1 MTEPSRRPRPWSAI
15 ATGAAAVS
23 ACAVCCAGPLL
34 ALVGGLSIVS
44 LAGAIWIPALAIVAV
59 AALVGAVWVLR
70 RRKASSCR
78 TSFTDTS
85 APVDLG
91 MPAPAAHTN
100 TRADTTTPRQ

>member
-1 MTEPSRRPRPWSAI
+1 MTEPTDRPKPWTTI
-15 ATGAAAVS
+15 ATGAAAIG
-23 ACAVCCAGPLL
+23 ACAVCCAGPIL
-34 ALVGGLSIVS
+34 AFFGGLSIVS

-59 AALVGAVWVLR
+59 AALAGAVWILR

-78 TSFTDTS
+78 TAVTETS

-100 TRADTTTPRQ
+100 NRADTT